1 MHRAVPNSYL
11 EICEEDFCYEL
22 KVKIHMI
29 IDGSFVIFEPPKDL
43 NHGLCFKVPKF
54 SRNKSI

>member
-54 SRNKSI
+54 SRN